1 MKIITFYWTLV
12 AISSTV
18 ASVMLMKQYAET
30 KQLFWSA
37 LSVVSYIF
45 LILSCSSLFAI
56 KDVAIVY
63 PLVKASSIAII
74 VMLGVFFYKEKLDTQ
89 SMIAILMII
98 IATLMLS
105 KKL

>member
-1 MKIITFYWTLV
+1 MKINTFLWTLA

-18 ASVMLMKQYAET
+18 AGVMSMKQYAET

-37 LSVVSYIF
+37 LSITCYM
-45 LILSCSSLFAI
+45 ILLLSFSTLFAT

-63 PLVKASSIAII
+63 PFVKASSIAII
-74 VMLGVFFYKEKLDTQ
+74 VMAGVIFYKEKLDSQ
-89 SMIAILMII
+89 SIIAIIMIL
-98 IATLMLS
+98 IATFMLS